1 MRSDRLQSIGRIS
14 GNTNEALKVIKLL
27 GKPALG
33 KLRVIDERMRAHP
46 TEYALRSFMR
56 DWHLFISYRFSP
68 ASQPIEQFVSGAD
81 PSFVLCSISLL
92 NRQK

>member
-14 GNTNEALKVIKLL
+14 RNTNEALKVIKLL

-33 KLRVIDERMRAHP
+33 KLRVIDKRMRAHL

-56 DWHLFISYRFSP
+56 D
-68 ASQPIEQFVSGAD
+68 
-81 PSFVLCSISLL
+81 
-92 NRQK
+92 